1 MKLFE
6 CKEVTEK
13 EEVTPVLVKPVKLS
27 HYNQELNVSDDGD
40 VDDDIASPVDYL
52 KASTFQNS
60 ILAQHTKK

>member
-6 CKEVTEK
+6 CKEVNEK
-13 EEVTPVLVKPVKLS
+13 EEITPALVKPVKLS

-40 VDDDIASPVDYL
+40 EDLASPVDYL

-60 ILAQHTKK
+60 ILAQYTKK